1 MLHKVRTA
9 ATKDEVLGL
18 MEPLIRDWF
27 QSKFKGLTEPQ
38 AYAVP
43 LIHARKSVLVSSPTG
58 SGKTLTAFLSI
69 INELYAKQLRGELE
83 DRIYC
88 LYVSPLK
95 ALANDIH
102 RNLEEPLRE
111 LTELALKEGKP
122 EPRVRVGVRSGDT
135 SAQERQKQAR
145 RPPHI
150 YITTPESIAIILST
164 PKFREHFANV
174 EWVILDE
181 IHEICSSKRGSL
193 LSICLERLREQTGR
207 DFVRIGLS
215 ATIAPIEEEAKFL
228 AGFANGKVR
237 DMHIVEVD
245 TRKNLD
251 LAVLCPVRD
260 VTAVPMEVA
269 NARMYDLL
277 SGLIDDHRTTL
288 IFTNTRS
295 GTEHVSFKLKERGVE
310 DLEAHHGSLSKVT
323 RLDVE
328 QKLKDGKLK
337 AAVSSTSLE
346 LGIDIG
352 YIDLVVQ
359 IGSPKSVAKGLQRIG
374 RAGHAYGET
383 ATGRIIAFEPW
394 DLMECATLAK
404 AVYDARI
411 DRVDIPHNPLDVLAQ
426 ALVAMSLEK
435 RWDIDEA
442 YELARRSYSF
452 HDLPKKDFLAVLD
465 YLSSRNPDIKVFAK
479 VWLDEEE
486 GRFGKK
492 KGTRMIYYTNVGTI
506 PEEGTYHVFSERG
519 SPLGELSEKF
529 VEYLS
534 PSDIFVLGGRTY
546 QFVRARGTSVYVK
559 DASGRRPTVPSW
571 TGEMLP
577 RSFDLSL
584 AVGEFRRDLAAKI
597 GKDGEA
603 SAKEWLME
611 QYHVDAGSA
620 QSLVSYVREQEA
632 INPDLPTDR
641 QVLLEGYLDVKGN
654 RNVIFHFPFGRRVN
668 DALSRAYAFAVT
680 ETHHTNVRVS
690 VTDDNFMITVP
701 RKIELKGLTK
711 LVSSK
716 NLEDILRRAIRNTEL
731 FKQRFR
737 HCATR
742 SFMILRNY
750 KGREV
755 SIGRQQLRSQRVL
768 DWLHELE
775 DFPVVKETYN
785 EILHAVMDLDH
796 ACEVLRR
803 IEAGEIAVLESEF
816 ASLPSPFAHNV
827 VLQGVSDIVL
837 MEDRSALLRELHR
850 KVLER
855 VMPTDQISSIQ
866 FQPGEIAEYFH
877 RKLPKVTRK
886 DDLLSYLDRVGDANL
901 LQQKGRNVFEV
912 AAASFPDIRKWAGQ
926 LMDEGQVESV
936 WTPQGIHWALK
947 DHVPTYVA
955 VYAQRSR
962 LKPAEEKVLAALKEK
977 PRTHKELLRTTK
989 MEKDALNETV
999 RKLERSYLV
1008 ARKGVEETVFVAR
1021 EPARGNFEEALD
1033 KILAKR
1039 FEVDGPCSAT
1049 ELSVALGLEAELV
1062 EEVLRDLESEGV
1074 VSSGHFLV
1082 DKEFQFMLTR
1092 DLQRLQR
1099 KGETREV
1106 FDETQVKAFLLE
1118 KQFHGIETLDD
1129 YFDRFLEAGMVL
1141 DVWNHTSRFD
1151 YKEWL
1156 RRRLA
1161 GDLLEGRF
1169 LNGRVRYIR
1178 AKDVPLFLSAFQRSP
1193 LTEFESRV
1201 LDVIRASEGID
1212 VWGIVAKLRE
1222 EKERVKEALDKLDY
1236 DVYVIR
1242 KFQGDGWTAR
1252 NLFLAFDPPE
1262 KGVKDPLE
1270 VIVKR
1275 FLAAYGP
1282 VPFSGIREWARFEWD
1297 DLERV
1302 MDRLEEQG
1310 VVARILVTGK
1320 AESEMYVLKEEL
1332 PGLRKT
1338 TVKDLAD
1345 PLRVL
1350 SLLDPWTQALW
1361 AQVASRYGEGWFFP
1375 LVKDGDLVGMAE
1387 VWEMSG
1393 CIEVR
1398 ELDLASPDLLE
1409 DAIAALVRMMTFYAM
1424 RGVDVLRVTRF
1435 QGKDVPEVEDLSPW
1449 LREGFV
1455 RFSDFLAHGPIVTR
1469 DFDRRDLLAYTLS
1482 KQGIAAETRFPN
1494 SIAAAA
1500 ALGGLRSDFA
1510 ARLRVKDF
1518 RPLDRLHRNGLLA
1531 KGLGIPEYW
1540 TYCSEDDL
1548 GLFKAAKGMRLT
1560 KDTKSV
1566 LRLIEEEGPI
1576 SRQQLL
1582 VLSDLS
1588 RPATAAA
1595 LRKLYEGLQVTRDAD
1610 NRYRA
1615 VPDKKI
1621 GREDARREVLRRLLR
1636 SLGVT
1641 SAEALAAYTRFE
1653 YNMAETR
1660 QRLREFEREGWL
1672 AKGFL
1677 ARGERMV
1684 LWIVKED
1691 LDRIGEIDFRR
1702 KFVLTPLDNL
1712 FLYLREAI
1720 VAKFHMGSCYVVFD
1734 GPEMVAAFK
1743 ARRRKWQ
1750 LIVTEF
1756 QGEPAARRIV
1766 EAWEAEN
1773 ELAVEDEVERISDH
1787 EVMEWYAKMYGHGAA
1802 DR

>member
-1 MLHKVRTA
+1 
-9 ATKDEVLGL
+9 
-18 MEPLIRDWF
+18 MEPLVRDWF
-27 QSKFKGLTEPQ
+27 RSKFKGLTEPQ

-43 LIHARKSVLVSSPTG
+43 LIHAKKSVLVSSPTG

-69 INELYAKQLRGELE
+69 INELYSKQLRGELE

-95 ALANDIH
+95 ALANDIN

-111 LTELALKEGKP
+111 LTELAAKEGKP
-122 EPRVRVGVRSGDT
+122 EPLIRVGVRSGDT
-135 SAQERQKQAR
+135 SPQERQKQVR

-150 YITTPESIAIILST
+150 FITTPESIAIILST

-181 IHEICSSKRGSL
+181 IHEVCSSKRGSL

-207 DFVRIGLS
+207 EFVRIGLS

-228 AGFANGKVR
+228 AGFSNGKVR

-245 TRKNLD
+245 TRKDLD

-260 VTAVPMEVA
+260 ITAVPMEVA

-277 SGLIDDHRTTL
+277 SELIDDHRTTL

-295 GTEHVSFKLKERGVE
+295 GTEHVSFRLKERGVE

-328 QKLKDGKLK
+328 QKLKEGRLK

-383 ATGRIIAFEPW
+383 ATGRMIAFEPW

-404 AVYDARI
+404 AAYDARI
-411 DRVDIPHNPLDVLAQ
+411 DRIDIPHNPLDVLAQ

-435 RWDIDEA
+435 RWDLDEA
-442 YELARRSYSF
+442 FDLVRRSYAF
-452 HDLPKKDFLAVLD
+452 HDLPKKDYLAVLD

-479 VWLDEEE
+479 IWLDEAEA
-486 GRFGKK
+486 RFGKK

-577 RSFDLSL
+577 RSFDLSI

-603 SAKEWLME
+603 AAREWLKE
-611 QYHVDAGSA
+611 QYRVDAGSA
-620 QSLVSYVREQEA
+620 QSLVSYVKEQEA
-632 INPDLPTDR
+632 INPNLPTDR

-668 DALSRAYAFAVT
+668 DALSRAYAFAIT
-680 ETHHTNVRVS
+680 EAHHTNVRVS

-701 RKIELKGLTK
+701 KKIELKGLVN
-711 LVSSK
+711 LVTSET
-716 NLEDILRRAIRNTEL
+716 LEDLLRRAIRNTEL

-768 DWLHELE
+768 DWLHEIV
-775 DFPVVKETYN
+775 DFPVVKEAYN
-785 EILHAVMDLDH
+785 EILHEVMDLDH
-796 ACEVLRR
+796 AGEVLRG
-803 IEAGEIAVLESEF
+803 IEAGKIAVVESDF

-827 VLQGVSDIVL
+827 VLQGVSDLVL

-877 RKLPKVTRK
+877 RKLPKVARK
-886 DDLLSYLDRVGDANL
+886 EDILSYLDRVGDSNL

-912 AAASFPDIRKWAGQ
+912 ASASFADIRKWAGQ
-926 LMDEGQVESV
+926 LMDDGQVESV
-936 WTPQGIHWALK
+936 WTPQGIHWTLK

-962 LKPAEEKVLAALKEK
+962 LKPPEEKVLKALQEK

-989 MEKDALNETV
+989 MEKDALNEVV

-1008 ARKGVEETVFVAR
+1008 ARRGVEETVFAAR
-1021 EPARGNFEEALD
+1021 EPMRGNFEESLD
-1033 KILAKR
+1033 KVLAKR
-1039 FEVDGPCSAT
+1039 LEVDGPYSAT
-1049 ELSVALGLEAELV
+1049 EISVALGLEAELV
-1062 EEVLRDLESEGV
+1062 EEVLRGLESEGV

-1106 FDETQVKAFLLE
+1106 FDETLVKAFLLD
-1118 KQFHGIETLDD
+1118 KQFHGVETIDD

-1156 RRRLA
+1156 RRRES
-1161 GDLLEGRF
+1161 GEILEGRF

-1178 AKDVPLFLSAFQRSP
+1178 AKDVPLFLSSFPRSP
-1193 LTEFESRV
+1193 LTDLESKV
-1201 LDVIRASEGID
+1201 LEAIRSSEGID
-1212 VWGIVAKLRE
+1212 IWGIVAKLHQ
-1222 EKERVKEALDKLDY
+1222 EKEPVKEALDKLDY

-1252 NLFLAFDPPE
+1252 NLYVAFDPPE

-1270 VIVKR
+1270 AIVKR

-1320 AESEMYVLKEEL
+1320 AESEMFVLKEEL
-1332 PGLRKT
+1332 PALRKT
-1338 TVKDLAD
+1338 TGKDLAD

-1398 ELDLASPDLLE
+1398 ELDVTSPDLLE
-1409 DAIAALVRMMTFYAM
+1409 EAIAALVRVMTFYTM

-1435 QGKDVPEVEDLSPW
+1435 LNKDVPDVEDLSPW
-1449 LREGFV
+1449 TRAGFV
-1455 RFSDFLAHGPIVTR
+1455 RFFDFLAHGPIVTR
-1469 DFDRRDLLAYTLS
+1469 DFERRELVAYTLS
-1482 KQGIAAETRFPN
+1482 KQGIAPETRFPN
-1494 SIAAAA
+1494 PIVAAT

-1510 ARLRVKDF
+1510 ARLRVVDF
-1518 RPLDRLHRNGLLA
+1518 RSLERLQRNGLLA
-1531 KGLGIPEYW
+1531 KGLNIPEYW
-1540 TYCSEDDL
+1540 SYCSEADL
-1548 GLFKAAKGMRLT
+1548 GLFKAAKGARLT
-1560 KDTKSV
+1560 KDMKVV
-1566 LRLIEEEGPI
+1566 LRLIAEEGPI
-1576 SRQQLL
+1576 SRQRLL
-1582 VLSDLS
+1582 VLSDLN

-1595 LRKLYEGLQVTRDAD
+1595 LRKLYEGSHVTRDAD
-1610 NRYRA
+1610 NRYRV
-1615 VPDKKI
+1615 VPDAKM
-1621 GREDARREVLRRLLR
+1621 GRDEARREVLRRLIR
-1636 SLGVT
+1636 SVGVT
-1641 SAEALAAYTRFE
+1641 SAEALSAYTRFE

-1660 QRLREFEREGWL
+1660 ARLREFEKEGWL
-1672 AKGFL
+1672 TKGFL
-1677 ARGERMV
+1677 ARGERTV
-1684 LWIVKED
+1684 LWVVKED
-1691 LDRIGEIDFRR
+1691 LGRIGKQEFRR

-1720 VAKFHMGSCYVVFD
+1720 VSKFHMGSCYVVFD

-1743 ARRRKWQ
+1743 ARRRKSQ

-1756 QGEPAARRIV
+1756 QGDSAARRIV
-1766 EAWEAEN
+1766 DAWEAEN
-1773 ELAVEDEVERISDH
+1773 DLAVEDEVERISDH
-1787 EVMEWYAKMYGHGAA
+1787 EVMEWYAKMYGHAA
-1802 DR
+1802 EK

>member
-1 MLHKVRTA
+1 
-9 ATKDEVLGL
+9 
-18 MEPLIRDWF
+18 MEPLVRDWF
-27 QSKFKGLTEPQ
+27 ASKFKGLTEPQ

-43 LIHARKSVLVSSPTG
+43 LIHEGKSVLVSSPTG

-83 DRIYC
+83 ERIYC

-111 LTELALKEGKP
+111 LTELAQREGKP
-122 EPRVRVGVRSGDT
+122 VPAIRVGVRSGDT
-135 SAQERQKQAR
+135 SPQERQRQVR

-150 YITTPESIAIILST
+150 FITTPESIAIILST

-181 IHEICSSKRGSL
+181 IHEVCSSKRGSL

-215 ATIAPIEEEAKFL
+215 ATIAPIDEEAKFL
-228 AGFANGKVR
+228 AGYANGKVR

-245 TRKNLD
+245 TRKSLD

-260 VTAVPMEVA
+260 MTAVPMEVA

-277 SGLIDDHRTTL
+277 SDLIDKHRTTL

-328 QKLKDGKLK
+328 QKLKDGLLK

-374 RAGHAYGET
+374 RAGHAYGDT
-383 ATGRIIAFEPW
+383 AVGRMIAFEPW

-404 AVYDARI
+404 AAYDGRI
-411 DRVDIPHNPLDVLAQ
+411 DRVDIPGNPLDVLAQ

-435 RWDIDEA
+435 RWDVDEA
-442 YELARRSYSF
+442 YELVRRSYSF
-452 HDLPKKDFLAVLD
+452 HDLPKKDFLAVLN

-479 VWLDEEE
+479 IWFDEEE

-546 QFVRARGTSVYVK
+546 QFVRARGQSVYVK

-577 RSFDLSL
+577 RSFDLSIE
-584 AVGEFRRDLAAKI
+584 VGEFRRDLAAKI
-597 GKDGEA
+597 GKDGEKT
-603 SAKEWLME
+603 AKEWLME
-611 QYHVDAGSA
+611 EYRVDAGSA
-620 QSLVSYVREQEA
+620 QSLVSYTMEQEA
-632 INPDLPTDR
+632 LIPTLPTDR

-668 DALSRAYAFAVT
+668 DALSRAYAFAIT
-680 ETHHTNVRVS
+680 EAHHTNVRVS

-701 RKIELKGLTK
+701 RRIELTGLAK
-711 LVSSK
+711 LVTSE
-716 NLEDILRRAIRNTEL
+716 NLEDYLRRAIRNTEL

-768 DWLHELE
+768 DWLHEIE

-785 EILHAVMDLDH
+785 EILHMVMDLDH
-796 ACEVLRR
+796 ASEVLRR
-803 IEAGEIAVLESEF
+803 FEAGDIAVVESDF

-827 VLQGVSDIVL
+827 VLQGVSDLVL

-866 FQPGEIAEYFH
+866 FQPSEIVEYFR
-877 RKLPKVTRK
+877 RKLPKVARK
-886 DDLLSYLDRVGDANL
+886 EDLLSYLDRVGDANL
-901 LQQKGRNVFEV
+901 LQQKGRTVFEV
-912 AAASFPDIRKWAGQ
+912 ASASFADVRKWAGQ
-926 LMDEGQVESV
+926 LMDEGLVESV
-936 WTPQGIHWALK
+936 WTPQGIHCALK

-962 LKPAEEKVLAALKEK
+962 IKPPEEKVLGLIKEK
-977 PRTHKELLRTTK
+977 PRTHKDLARLTK
-989 MEKDALNETV
+989 MEKDDLNEAL
-999 RKLERSYLV
+999 RKLERAYLV
-1008 ARKGVEETVFVAR
+1008 GRRGVEETVYFSR
-1021 EPARGNFEEALD
+1021 EPQRAKFEEALD
-1033 KILAKR
+1033 KVLTKR
-1039 FEVDGPCSAT
+1039 LEVDGPHSAQ
-1049 ELSVALGLEAELV
+1049 EVAVALGLEPELV
-1062 EEVLRDLESEGV
+1062 EEVLRDLESEGI

-1082 DKEFQFMLTR
+1082 DKEFQYMLTR

-1106 FDETQVKAFLLE
+1106 FDENQVKALLLD
-1118 KQFHGIETLDD
+1118 KQFTSLGTLGE

-1141 DVWNHTSRFD
+1141 DVYNHTARFD
-1151 YKEWL
+1151 YQEWL
-1156 RRRLA
+1156 RRREA
-1161 GDLLEGRF
+1161 GDILEGRF
-1169 LNGRVRYIR
+1169 LNGRVRYVR
-1178 AKDVPLFLSAFQRSP
+1178 SKDVPLFLAAFPRSP
-1193 LTEFESRV
+1193 LTEFEAKT
-1201 LDVIRASEGID
+1201 LDVIRAGDGMDLWAIT
-1212 VWGIVAKLRE
+1212 AKLHE
-1222 EKERVKEALDKLDY
+1222 ERERVKEALEKLDY

-1242 KFQGDGWTAR
+1242 RFQGDGWAAR
-1252 NLFLAFDPPE
+1252 NLYVAFDPPAAKIPDAFE
-1262 KGVKDPLE
+1262 T
-1270 VIVKR
+1270 IVRR
-1275 FLAAYGP
+1275 FLGAYGP

-1297 DLERV
+1297 ELEWLL
-1302 MDRLEEQG
+1302 DRLEEEG
-1310 VVARILVTGK
+1310 VVTRILVTGK
-1320 AESEMYVLKEEL
+1320 AESEMYVLKDDL
-1332 PGLRKT
+1332 PALRKAAGRSAT
-1338 TVKDLAD
+1338 D

-1350 SLLDPWTQALW
+1350 SLLDPWTQPLW

-1387 VWEMSG
+1387 IWEMSG

-1398 ELDLASPDLLE
+1398 EMDLASPDLLDE
-1409 DAIAALVRMMTFYAM
+1409 AIAALIRMMGFYTM

-1435 QGKDVPEVEDLSPW
+1435 QAKAVPEAEDLSHW
-1449 LREGFV
+1449 TRAGFL
-1455 RFSDFLAHGPIVTR
+1455 RFSDFLAHGPIVSR
-1469 DFDRRDLLAYTLS
+1469 DFDPQDLIAFALT
-1482 KQGIAAETRFPN
+1482 KQGVALESRFSDP
-1494 SIAAAA
+1494 IAAAK

-1510 ARLRVKDF
+1510 ARLRVKEF
-1518 RPLDRLHRNGLLA
+1518 RPLERLHRGGLLA
-1531 KGLGIPEYW
+1531 KGLAIPEYW
-1540 TYCSEDDL
+1540 TYCTEEDL
-1548 GLFKAAKGMRLT
+1548 GLYKAAKASRLT
-1560 KDTKSV
+1560 KDMKAV
-1566 LRLIEEEGPI
+1566 LRVIQEDAPI
-1576 SRQQLL
+1576 SRQRLL
-1582 VLSDLS
+1582 ALSDLS
-1588 RPATAAA
+1588 RPTTASA
-1595 LRKLYEGLQVTRDAD
+1595 LRKLYEGLHVTRDWD
-1610 NRYRA
+1610 NRYRLVA
-1615 VPDKKI
+1615 DIKI
-1621 GREDARREVLRRLLR
+1621 SRDEARREVLRRIIR
-1636 SLGVT
+1636 ILGVT

-1653 YNMAETR
+1653 YNMGETR
-1660 QRLREFEREGWL
+1660 LRLREFEAEGWL

-1677 ARGERMV
+1677 ARGERTV
-1684 LWIVKED
+1684 LWAVKD
-1691 LDRIGEIDFRR
+1691 GLDEVGRTPFRR
-1702 KFVLTPLDNL
+1702 KFVLTPMDNL
-1712 FLYLREAI
+1712 FLYLRESI
-1720 VAKFHMGSCYVVFD
+1720 VDKFHMGSCYVVFD
-1734 GPEMVAAFK
+1734 GAEMIAAFK
-1743 ARRRKWQ
+1743 AKRRKWQ
-1750 LIVTEF
+1750 LLVTEF
-1756 QGEPAARRIV
+1756 QGEPSARRIV

-1802 DR
+1802 ER